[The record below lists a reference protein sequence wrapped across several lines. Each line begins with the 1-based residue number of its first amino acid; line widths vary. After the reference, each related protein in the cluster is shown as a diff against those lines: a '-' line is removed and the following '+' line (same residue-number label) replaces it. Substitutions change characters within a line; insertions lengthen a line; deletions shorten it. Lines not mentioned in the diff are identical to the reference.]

1 MDSDS
6 DSPEDDQASADAG
19 AATVNA
25 TDAIANETDNC
36 EVCLVVQRKPLP
48 ALVPCGR
55 QRFCESCRPIR
66 HLKRIGLEVV
76 VLSA

>member
-25 TDAIANETDNC
+25 TDTNETDNC

>member
-25 TDAIANETDNC
+25 TDASETDNC
-36 EVCLVVQRKPLP
+36 EMYLVVQRKPLP
-48 ALVPCGR
+48 VLVPCGR

>member
-25 TDAIANETDNC
+25 TDASETDNW
-36 EVCLVVQRKPLP
+36 EVYLVVQRKPLP
-48 ALVPCGR
+48 ALVHVAGSDFANR
-55 QRFCESCRPIR
+55 V
-66 HLKRIGLEVV
+66 GLFVT
-76 VLSA
+76 